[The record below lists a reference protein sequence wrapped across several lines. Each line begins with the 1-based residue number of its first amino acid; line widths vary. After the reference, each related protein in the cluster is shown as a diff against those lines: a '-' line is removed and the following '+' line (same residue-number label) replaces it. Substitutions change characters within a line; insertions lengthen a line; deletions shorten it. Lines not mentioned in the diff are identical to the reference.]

1 MILELFIMIANI
13 YQIQIL
19 YNFWYVIETVSF
31 VGGIFAEMGDED
43 CTHLVVDDQQT
54 PVLPK
59 DIVLPHFIV
68 RAEVLTDS
76 CEKEWNSFTVL

>member
-1 MILELFIMIANI
+1 MILELFIMNANN

-19 YNFWYVIETVSF
+19 HNFSYVIETVSF

-76 CEKEWNSFTVL
+76 CKRCGKE

>member
-1 MILELFIMIANI
+1 MIANI

-76 CEKEWNSFTVL
+76 CEKE

>member
-19 YNFWYVIETVSF
+19 YKFWYVIETVSF

>member
-76 CEKEWNSFTVL
+76 CEKE

>member
-1 MILELFIMIANI
+1 MTQNLQKKIQVPFI
-13 YQIQIL
+13 
-19 YNFWYVIETVSF
+19 TSF
-31 VGGIFAEMGDED
+31 RHTGGIFAEIGDED

-68 RAEVLTDS
+68 RAEVLF
-76 CEKEWNSFTVL
+76 CIMCVKI

>member
-1 MILELFIMIANI
+1 MTQKIQLPFIM
-13 YQIQIL
+13 
-19 YNFWYVIETVSF
+19 SF
-31 VGGIFAEMGDED
+31 LHTGGIFAEIGDED

-68 RAEVLTDS
+68 RAEV
-76 CEKEWNSFTVL
+76 

>member
-1 MILELFIMIANI
+1 MNDTKFTKKIQLPFIMSF
-13 YQIQIL
+13 L
-19 YNFWYVIETVSF
+19 YT
-31 VGGIFAEMGDED
+31 GGIFAEIGDED

-68 RAEVLTDS
+68 RAEVLF
-76 CEKEWNSFTVL
+76 CIMCVKI